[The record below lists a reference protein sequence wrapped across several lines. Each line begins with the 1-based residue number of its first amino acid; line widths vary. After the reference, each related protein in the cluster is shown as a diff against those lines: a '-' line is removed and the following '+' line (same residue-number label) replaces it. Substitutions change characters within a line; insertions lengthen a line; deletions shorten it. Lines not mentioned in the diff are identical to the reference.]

1 MTRAIFP
8 TASGVLL
15 FLAAT
20 SLLAWPS
27 HPARRQTQELLIGR
41 PVSGA
46 VIELAQRRAS
56 QRRREPRRGQQQPTP
71 ARIREIQQALIRE
84 GYLTGEP
91 TGKWD
96 AASSEAMRR
105 YQQAHG
111 HPITGK
117 PDALSLI
124 KLGLGP
130 KTAGQA
136 APRPK
141 TSREAANSETSKVP

>member
-1 MTRAIFP
+1 MTRAIFS

-20 SLLAWPS
+20 SLLAWAS

-41 PVSGA
+41 PVSVA
-46 VIELAQRRAS
+46 VIKLAQRRAS

-96 AASSEAMRR
+96 AATREAMRR